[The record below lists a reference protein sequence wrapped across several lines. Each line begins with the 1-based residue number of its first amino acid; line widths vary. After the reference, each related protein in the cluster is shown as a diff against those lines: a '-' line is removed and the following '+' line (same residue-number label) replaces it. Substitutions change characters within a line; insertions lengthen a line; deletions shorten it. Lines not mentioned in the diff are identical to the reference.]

1 MLQKSLPEILG
12 AAVVAFLPAAAGTTE
27 TDPVKPMM
35 QIDAT
40 VAGMP
45 QGEEQQIRVMTA
57 HFAPGDSTPFHSH
70 RFPVTVYVV
79 SGAFTLELA
88 DRAPIIVAA
97 GEAYV
102 EPPGVPMTGFNRSA
116 DMPLDVV
123 IFYVSE
129 PETPFLD
136 PLSR

>member
-1 MLQKSLPEILG
+1 MFPRLPKFLR
-12 AAVVAFLPAAAGTTE
+12 AAIVALVPAAAGAAE
-27 TDPVKPMM
+27 TAPVKPMM
-35 QIDAT
+35 HIDAT

-45 QGEEQQIRVMTA
+45 QGAEQQVRVMTA

-88 DRAPIIVAA
+88 DGPPITVAA

-102 EPPGVPMTGFNRSA
+102 EPPDVPMTGLNRST
-116 DMPLDVV
+116 DTPLDVV

-129 PETPFLD
+129 PGTPFLD